1 MQPPSMLGQLD
12 EGDAEWLVE
21 HGARREVPV
30 GSLLIEQGKPLDAVF
45 IVLEGRFDIYGAA
58 STAGIGPG
66 EMLGEVSFVDQS
78 PPTADLVASEDSLVL
93 AVPRARL
100 ADELARDTAFAS
112 RFYRAVAL
120 LLSHRLRRTA
130 AEASG
135 GDPRLLPAEV
145 DASVRERAR
154 RLIERLRSG

>member
-1 MQPPSMLGQLD
+1 MLGQLD
-12 EGDAEWLVE
+12 DADADWLASAGE
-21 HGARREVPV
+21 RRAIPV
-30 GSLLIEQGKPLDAVF
+30 GSLLIEQGRPLDAVF

-58 STAGIGPG
+58 STIGIGPG

-93 AVPRARL
+93 AVPRAELQARL
-100 ADELARDTAFAS
+100 TADMAFAS

-135 GDPRLLPAEV
+135 DPRLMPAQTDE
-145 DASVRERAR
+145 DVRARAR
-154 RLIERLRSG
+154 RLMERLRT